1 MSPGSTPERAD
12 ALVLFGISGD
22 LAHKKLFPALYR
34 LVERKQIDGPIIGVA
49 RSEWDVDELDRRIR
63 ASLDE
68 NHIDV
73 DDEVFAD
80 LRDRVV
86 YVQGSYDDRS
96 TFDRLSDELADA
108 RLPVCYLAIAPTAF
122 PTVVEGLARIGA
134 TDRIRLVLEKPFG
147 RDLAS
152 ATELNDLVL
161 AHVPEERVFRI
172 DHFLGK
178 EPVLNLL
185 VFRFANS
192 MMEPI
197 WNRRHV
203 SRVEVTMAE
212 SFGVEGRGG
221 FYDGVGALRDV
232 VQNHLLQVV
241 CLLAMEPPVSEDA
254 DALRDEHT
262 KVLRA
267 TSIRDVRSVVRGQ
280 YEGYRDED
288 GVAPDSDTETFVAL
302 ELCIDSWRWAGVPF
316 HIRTGKALPV
326 TATEA
331 VIVFSEAPRP
341 LFAGPSESPE
351 PNRLRFRLSSDG
363 LVSLELQAKVPG
375 VEMVSETVH
384 LDLEAHEVGSDMAYD
399 RLLADVID
407 GDARL
412 FARQDTVIEAWRVV
426 QPILDHPNPVVPYQR
441 GSWGPAES
449 SRLMRDD
456 DDWMPCIAREPAPLS
471 LPGSP

>member
-1 MSPGSTPERAD
+1 
-12 ALVLFGISGD
+12 
-22 LAHKKLFPALYR
+22 
-34 LVERKQIDGPIIGVA
+34 
-49 RSEWDVDELDRRIR
+49 
-63 ASLDE
+63 
-68 NHIDV
+68 
-73 DDEVFAD
+73 VFAD

-122 PTVVEGLARIGA
+122 PTVVEGLARTGA